1 MITQAAAIRAL
12 ADGKIIRN
20 DRGEYMLDWGELKY
34 RVPGE
39 REWIKVSYFGDM
51 EGISERYPLTFN
63 EARMKMK
70 YDGCKV
76 SRESDPDCCIY
87 IETLNGKD
95 TFVRKRF
102 DGTGLAKPVFFGPDA
117 FEDMWR
123 VVE

>member
-34 RVPGE
+34 RVLGE
-39 REWIKVSYFGDM
+39 SEWIKISYFGDM

-63 EARMKMK
+63 EAHMKMK
-70 YDGCKV
+70 FDGCSV
-76 SRESDPDCCIY
+76 SRESDPEYCVY
-87 IETLNGKD
+87 IVDVHGKD
-95 TFVRKRF
+95 TFYRKRL
-102 DGTGLAKPVFFGPDA
+102 DGVGLAKPVFFGPDA